1 MIDEAQD
8 FSPLEMQL
16 LINLSPTDRP
26 SITLAGDMDQRILI
40 GNRHENW
47 ESVLEHLNVD
57 VKALD
62 PLTVGYRS
70 THEIMTVAK
79 SVIGRKTVNTE
90 WRAVRHGAPVERF
103 TFRNQGAL
111 ILFLSDALEDL
122 QIRESQASVA
132 VLTRELDAA
141 EELHRGLVR
150 ADVPNMRL
158 IKNQE
163 FTFKPGIEITDIAQT
178 KGLEFDYVILTDAD
192 ASTYGIDEASRH
204 LLYVGVTRAAHQ
216 LWLLH
221 TGNPSGLLPEIN
233 VSNL

>member
-1 MIDEAQD
+1 MA
-8 FSPLEMQL
+8 PLSL
-16 LINLSPTDRP
+16 LKRELKLSLITSKINNGLMR
-26 SITLAGDMDQRILI
+26 LI
-40 GNRHENW
+40 
-47 ESVLEHLNVD
+47 
-57 VKALD
+57 
-62 PLTVGYRS
+62 
-70 THEIMTVAK
+70 M
-79 SVIGRKTVNTE
+79 
-90 WRAVRHGAPVERF
+90 
-103 TFRNQGAL
+103 
-111 ILFLSDALEDL
+111 DL

-141 EELHRGLVR
+141 EELYRGLVR

-221 TGNPSGLLPEIN
+221 KGNPSGLLPEIN